1 MPDTTAHVTAWVFI
15 AAACLLA
22 ACSASAADV
31 AGHDADAPSAPEIRH
46 SMDVSLFPPD
56 MSLRA
61 TDTVY
66 VTAGNFPHGRIEF
79 LLNRALSVE
88 KVESPIEIGRWYT
101 QTDVDPA
108 VFKAAPD
115 SEDAKLVGRA
125 IGIFIELA
133 DRAPEGLHF
142 PIVITY
148 SGVIHDS
155 LQAPAKAYAKGFET
169 TTGLIGNQGVYLTNE
184 SLWYPFRF
192 DQMFSFNLRVDL
204 PAGWMSVSQ
213 GALAW
218 ESGEP
223 AGSAGPGGAPG
234 EEPRPAE
241 ASRRAEIWI
250 EGNPTPELY
259 LVAGPY
265 VRRQDQYV
273 RPDGTG
279 SVAVMTYTYG
289 QEDSLSQVY
298 IDATKRYL
306 AMYEGLIG
314 HYPHPK
320 FALVENYW
328 QTGFGMPSF
337 TLLGSK
343 VIRLPF
349 IVHTS
354 YGHEILHNWWGNSV
368 YVDYADGNWCEGLTT
383 YGADYLYK
391 KAAGDAEARAYRH
404 QTLVGFH
411 NYVTDKKDFPLARF
425 SERSDAATQS
435 VGYGKSL
442 MVYHMLHQSL
452 GDSLFWACLREFYA
466 RYKFKTARWSDMEAV
481 FDERAGRDLGW
492 FFDQWLERAGAPTLS
507 VADASAAPR
516 GGSWPVTFTLRQS
529 PPAYAL
535 DLPIVVETGQGR
547 ETFTVRLGG
556 DDSTYT
562 VEPKSRPVSLAVDP
576 DFDIFRHLYTEEIP
590 ITLGSLLGQDSVL
603 VVTGTAESDEVRSAM
618 REAASAWGLDRSTI
632 EEGAEGAD
640 AVAGDSGALSLS
652 RAISGPVWLMG
663 RGKTM
668 DEMLAGTPGQI
679 EIAGDTVTLA
689 GASHSLAGST
699 LVCAIR
705 NPVDASL
712 AVGIVVSQ
720 DAASLRAIAQR
731 LPHYSSYSYL
741 VFEKDKLVAKGVWEI
756 GESPLR
762 VDLLGR

>member
-1 MPDTTAHVTAWVFI
+1 MPDATARVAAWLCV
-15 AAACLLA
+15 AAALLLA
-22 ACSASAADV
+22 AGEAQAGNV
-31 AGHDADAPSAPEIRH
+31 AGHDADAAAGPEIRH
-46 SMDVSLFPPD
+46 SLAVSLFPSD

-61 TDTVY
+61 TDTIY
-66 VTAGNFPHGRIEF
+66 VTGDDFPNGRIEF

-88 KVESPIEIGRWYT
+88 RVESPIGIGRWYT
-101 QTDVDPA
+101 QADLDPA
-108 VFKAAPD
+108 VFKAEPD
-115 SEDAKLVGRA
+115 SEAAELVGRA

-155 LQAPAKAYAKGFET
+155 LEAPAKAYAKGFET
-169 TTGLIGNQGVYLTNE
+169 TTGLVGDRGAYLTNE

-192 DQMFSFNLRVDL
+192 GQMFSFSLRVDL
-204 PAGWMSVSQ
+204 PADWMSVSQ

-218 ESGEP
+218 ESGGATEP
-223 AGSAGPGGAPG
+223 SGLAEPDGASSA
-234 EEPRPAE
+234 EP
-241 ASRRAEIWI
+241 RRAEIWI
-250 EGNPTPELY
+250 EDNPTPELY

-265 VRRQDQYV
+265 ARRQEEYV
-273 RPDGTG
+273 RPDGAGT
-279 SVAVMTYTYG
+279 VAVMTYTYG
-289 QEDSLSQVY
+289 RQDSLSQIY

-306 AMYEGLIG
+306 AMYEGLVG
-314 HYPHPK
+314 PYPYPK

-391 KAAGDAEARAYRH
+391 QAAGDAEARAYRH

-411 NYVTDKKDFPLARF
+411 NYVTDNKDFPLAEF

-452 GDSLFWACLREFYA
+452 GDSLFWECLREFYA

-481 FDERAGRDLGW
+481 FTERAGRDLGW
-492 FFDQWLERAGAPTLS
+492 FFDQWLERPGAPTVSL
-507 VADASAAPR
+507 ADASVSR
-516 GGSWPVTFTLRQS
+516 RDSGWPVAFTVRQN
-529 PPAYAL
+529 PPAYVL
-535 DLPIVVETGQGR
+535 DLPIVVETDRGS
-547 ETFTVRLGG
+547 ETFTVRLSG
-556 DDSTYT
+556 DDSTYA
-562 VEPKSRPVSLAVDP
+562 VEPKGRPLALAVDP

-590 ITLGSLLGQDSVL
+590 ITLGSLFGQDSVL
-603 VVTGTAESDEVRSAM
+603 ALAGAAEAEDVRSAM
-618 REAASAWGLDRSTI
+618 QEAAATWGLGRSFVD
-632 EEGAEGAD
+632 EGTDSAPGP
-640 AVAGDSGALSLS
+640 SGAV
-652 RAISGPVWLMG
+652 SGHVWLMG
-663 RGKTM
+663 RGKTL
-668 DEMLAGTPGQI
+668 DGMLAGARGQI
-679 EIAGDTVTLA
+679 EIAGDTVTLGGAVTLA
-689 GASHSLAGST
+689 GATHQLAGKT

-705 NPVDASL
+705 NPGDPGL

-720 DAASLRAIAQR
+720 DVASLRAIAPR

-741 VFEKDKLVAKGVWEI
+741 LFEKDKPVVKGVWEI
-756 GESPLR
+756 GASPLR
-762 VDLLGR
+762 ADLQER